1 MLCEDDTRMDSNP
14 NALRTANDYVQFAL
28 TLMQSTP
35 PQYLAASCIFRFL
48 HQNISESE
56 KPKLAKFLVQC
67 GIALHDASLMNY
79 VSQIPMN
86 DMTQQAQLARF
97 MLNTTLHEQKRDEC
111 VAEAERQPDFRS
123 ASCTWDDVILVCA
136 GGDKLLH
143 QLHCNL
149 KSLEIFQYSHTLQDI
164 PIVVAHADEIK
175 EAEMAKFR
183 STFSKLKLEFFN
195 VAESALVLESRLTA
209 SSLRGFQIKLAA
221 LVAIPACRVL
231 MMDADLLWVK
241 DPRHIITKCK
251 CSGVHA
257 HLFCDFWHFVERR
270 HEKSSSTSFLYSLY
284 GIDYNISEFESGVV
298 FFDREHAYK
307 SIAMLRYMVMNYE
320 YYFSLTFGD
329 KDLFYL
335 ALKYQK
341 ASVSISE
348 IPKMLGCVYNEG
360 REGRDTNMF
369 YSQSMIQSFDGSASH
384 IHTTLHPVGDEGFD
398 IPTHICEDGRNIQ
411 FVQRRINNKV
421 VGTVACDM
429 MHAVELQ
436 IPNVFNHIYVCA
448 LKDENTYLKE

>member
-1 MLCEDDTRMDSNP
+1 MSSNT

-28 TLMQSTP
+28 SLMQSTP

-48 HQNISESE
+48 NQNISENE
-56 KPKLAKFLVQC
+56 RPKIAKFLVQC

-79 VSQIPMN
+79 VSQIPLS
-86 DMTQQAQLARF
+86 DITPQAQLARF
-97 MLNTTLHEQKRDEC
+97 MLNSTLHEQHRNGC
-111 VAEAERQPDFRS
+111 LAEAEHQPDFGS
-123 ASCTWDDVILVCA
+123 TTCTWDDVILVCA
-136 GGDKLLH
+136 GGEKLLQ
-143 QLHCNL
+143 QLYCNL
-149 KSLEIFQYSHTLQDI
+149 KSLEVFQYKDTYWGVLQNI
-164 PIVVAHADEIK
+164 PIVVAHAEEISDM
-175 EAEMAKFR
+175 EMTKFR
-183 STFSKLKLEFFN
+183 STFSKLNLEFFN
-195 VAESALVLESRLTA
+195 VAGSALVLESRLTA

-221 LVAIPACRVL
+221 LVAIPARRVL

-241 DPRHIITKCK
+241 DPRYIITKCK
-251 CSGVHA
+251 SSGVHA
-257 HLFCDFWHFVERR
+257 HLFPDFWHFVERR

-284 GIDYNISEFESGVV
+284 GLDYNISEFESGVV

-335 ALKYQK
+335 ALRSAQK
-341 ASVSISE
+341 ANVSISE

-360 REGRDTNMF
+360 REGRDVNVF

-398 IPTHICEDGRNIQ
+398 VPTHICEDGRNIQ
-411 FVQRRINNKV
+411 FVQRRINNQM

-429 MHAVELQ
+429 TNADELKS
-436 IPNVFNHIYVCA
+436 PNVFHHIYVCA
-448 LKDENTYLKE
+448 LRDKNTYLKE

>member
-1 MLCEDDTRMDSNP
+1 MSSNP
-14 NALRTANDYVQFAL
+14 NVLRTANDYVQFAFS
-28 TLMQSTP
+28 LMQSTP

-67 GIALHDASLMNY
+67 GIALHDTSLMNY
-79 VSQIPMN
+79 VSQIPIN
-86 DMTQQAQLARF
+86 DMTQQAELARF
-97 MLNTTLHEQKRDEC
+97 MLNTTLHEQKRDGC
-111 VAEAERQPDFRS
+111 VAEAEHQPEFCS
-123 ASCTWDDVILVCA
+123 TSCIWDDVILVCA
-136 GGDKLLH
+136 GGDKLLQ

-149 KSLEIFQYSHTLQDI
+149 KSLELFQYKECLHWGTLQEI
-164 PIVVAHADEIK
+164 PIVVAHADEIN
-175 EAEMAKFR
+175 ETEMARFR

-195 VAESALVLESRLTA
+195 VAESDLVLESRLTA

-251 CSGVHA
+251 LSGVHA
-257 HLFCDFWHFVERR
+257 HLFCDFWHFMERR
-270 HEKSSSTSFLYSLY
+270 HEKSSSTSFIYSLH
-284 GIDYNISEFESGVV
+284 GLDYNISEFESGVV

-341 ASVSISE
+341 ANVSISD

-360 REGRDTNMF
+360 RSGRDTNVF
-369 YSQSMIQSFDGSASH
+369 YSQSMIQSFDGSPSH

-398 IPTHICEDGRNIQ
+398 IPTHICNDGKTIQ
-411 FVQRRINNKV
+411 FVHRNIGNKM

-429 MHAVELQ
+429 MHASKIE
-436 IPNVFNHIYVCA
+436 IPNIYDHIYVCA
-448 LKDENTYLKE
+448 LRDENTYLKE

>member
-1 MLCEDDTRMDSNP
+1 MSLNP
-14 NALRTANDYVQFAL
+14 NPNHLRTANDYVQFAL
-28 TLMQSTP
+28 SLMQSTP

-79 VSQIPMN
+79 VSQIPNN
-86 DMTQQAQLARF
+86 DMTQQAQLAHF
-97 MLNTTLHEQKRDEC
+97 MLNTALHQQHKDGC
-111 VAEAERQPDFRS
+111 LTEAEHQPAFRS
-123 ASCTWDDVILVCA
+123 TSCTWDDVILVCA
-136 GGDKLLH
+136 GGDKLLQ
-143 QLHCNL
+143 QLYCNL
-149 KSLEIFQYSHTLQDI
+149 KSLEVFRYKDTYWGALQEI
-164 PIVVAHADEIK
+164 PIVVAHADEIT
-175 EAEMAKFR
+175 ETEMTKFR
-183 STFSKLKLEFFN
+183 NTFSKLKLEFFN
-195 VAESALVLESRLTA
+195 VADTTLVLESRLTA

-221 LVAIPACRVL
+221 LVAIPAHRVL
-231 MMDADLLWVK
+231 MMDADLMWIR
-241 DPRHIITKCK
+241 DPRYIIAKCK
-251 CSGVHA
+251 CSGIHA

-270 HEKSSSTSFLYSLY
+270 HEKSSSTSFLYSLH

-335 ALKYQK
+335 ALRSAQK
-341 ASVSISE
+341 SNVSISE
-348 IPKMLGCVYNEG
+348 IPGMLGCVYNEG
-360 REGRDTNMF
+360 REGRDTDVF
-369 YSQSMIQSFDGSASH
+369 YSQSMIQSFDGSPSH

-398 IPTHICEDGRNIQ
+398 IPTHICNDGEKIH
-411 FVQRRINNKV
+411 FVQRNINNKV

-429 MHAVELQ
+429 IHASNLEL
-436 IPNVFNHIYVCA
+436 PSLYNHIYVCA
-448 LKDENTYLKE
+448 LRDKNTYLKE